1 MDNKERILEATM
13 KVFNKKGLKFTMD
26 DIAEELSMSKKTIYT
41 VFDNKEA
48 MFFCMVDYC
57 FDKIKE
63 QKNKVLS
70 DDTLTTVEKLRG
82 VLKVLPECYRDID
95 LSNLYQLKDKYP
107 ATYLKVEEQLE
118 SGWEGVIRL
127 MEQGM
132 CENVIRPINPH
143 IVKTMMEATIE
154 QFFQRDVL
162 VINGI
167 SYNEA
172 LEEVVDIL
180 VDGIL
185 VND

>member
-48 MFFCMVDYC
+48 MFFC
-57 FDKIKE
+57 IKE

-70 DDTLTTVEKLRG
+70 DDTLTTVDKLRG

-132 CENVIRPINPH
+132 RENVIRPINPH
-143 IVKTMMEATIE
+143 IVKTMMEATIG

-162 VINGI
+162 IINGI

>member
-1 MDNKERILEATM
+1 MDNKERILEATI
-13 KVFNKKGLKFTMD
+13 KVFNQKGLKFTMD

-57 FDKIKE
+57 FDKIKD

-70 DDTLTTVEKLRG
+70 DDTLTTTEKLRG
-82 VLKVLPECYRDID
+82 VLSVLPGSYRDMD
-95 LSNLYQLKDKYP
+95 LSNLYLLKDKYP
-107 ATYLKVEEQLE
+107 KTYLKVEEQLE
-118 SGWEGVIRL
+118 SGWEGVIKL
-127 MEQGM
+127 MEQGIS
-132 CENVIRPINPH
+132 EGVIRPINPH
-143 IVKTMMEATIE
+143 IVKTMMEATLE
-154 QFFQRDVL
+154 QFFQRDIL

-172 LEEVVDIL
+172 LKEVVDIL

-185 VND
+185 IK